1 MIEDTDQLWQ
11 RIQLRHLIAL
21 HAVASTGS
29 FRAGAERLGYSLSTL
44 SEQIATLER
53 LVSQQ
58 LVVRPGGRRAISIT
72 PAGRRLLDHADEIA
86 ARFAAARADLEAI
99 RLQRPSLSMG
109 IYQSV
114 AVQLL
119 PGILSRLSARRPDL
133 GVEVVERP
141 DDGQLLDLVARG
153 ELDATFV
160 ALPIPP
166 GPFLVEQLLEDPY
179 VLLVAADGPLGER
192 ERIDV
197 AELAHHP
204 LVDFR
209 ELRAVHHGR
218 QRLPRGLRPTV
229 AARSD
234 DNLTIHALVAGQIGV
249 AVLPRMNVDVRDPRV
264 RALAIDPPLEP
275 RRVAMVSHSDRQP
288 DGVADII
295 AATRDEIA
303 AADQMPD

>member
-29 FRAGAERLGYSLSTL
+29 FRGAAERLGYSLSTL

-72 PAGRRLLDHADEIA
+72 PAGRRLLDHADEIS

-99 RLQRPSLSMG
+99 RLQRPSLSLG

-114 AVQLL
+114 AVRLL
-119 PGILSRLSARRPDL
+119 PGILRRLSVRRPDL
-133 GVEVVERP
+133 GIEVVERP

-179 VLLVAADGPLGER
+179 VLLVAADGPLGAR
-192 ERIDV
+192 ERVEV
-197 AELAHHP
+197 AELEHYP

-209 ELRAVHHGR
+209 ELRPVHHGR
-218 QRLPRGLRPTV
+218 QRLPRGLRPPV

-234 DNLTIHALVAGQIGV
+234 DNLTIHALVAAQIGV
-249 AVLPRMNVDVRDPRV
+249 AILPRMNVDIRDPRV
-264 RALAIDPPLEP
+264 RALPIDPPLEP
-275 RRVAMVSHSDRQP
+275 RRVAVVSHADRQP
-288 DGVADII
+288 DGVADVI

-303 AADQMPD
+303 AVGY